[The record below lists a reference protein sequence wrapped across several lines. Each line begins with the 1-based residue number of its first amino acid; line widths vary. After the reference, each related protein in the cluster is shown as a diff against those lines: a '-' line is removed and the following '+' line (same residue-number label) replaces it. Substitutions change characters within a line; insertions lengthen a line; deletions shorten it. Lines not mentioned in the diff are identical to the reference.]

1 MVYIHQAIRVPNGK
15 VGGIYKRTP
24 PENLM
29 AHLMK
34 NLPELP
40 EEIIL
45 STTVG
50 TGGNMA
56 RFAALKAGYPIE
68 IPASTLDAQCIGGMK
83 SIEMGFALIASG
95 LRKSVLVGG
104 MESVSLA
111 PIRMYSEKDPRHTGK
126 PYSQAVFSPDGETS
140 LFPAAE
146 RCAKDIDKENMWRW
160 FKRSHLLASQSGTV
174 LGPYLYPLEP
184 EHTDL
189 PFRPEIQLE
198 AYSTTKKIDRTTT
211 APPADGA
218 AVLYLSS
225 EPKGALARIHT
236 VKTIGTDPAFAP
248 LGVRKAIQFL
258 KSDPAKIDLFEI
270 SESFALIPEI
280 FCKDTGIDESRVN
293 VLGGTLAYGHPF
305 GASGAIQ
312 VLHLLAALKGR
323 NKRWGLTAIPGAGGL
338 ASALILENVI

>member
-34 NLPELP
+34 KLPELP

-45 STTVG
+45 STSVG

-56 RFAALKAGYPIE
+56 RFASLKAGYPLE
-68 IPASTLDAQCIGGMK
+68 IPASTLDAQCIGGLK

-111 PIRMYSEKDPRHTGK
+111 PIRIYTENDPRYTGK
-126 PYSQAVFSPDGETS
+126 PYSQAVFSPNGE
-140 LFPAAE
+140 LNLLPAAE
-146 RCAKDIDKENMWRW
+146 RCAKDIDKESMWRW
-160 FKRSHLLASQSGTV
+160 FKRSHLLASQSKVV
-174 LGPYLYPLEP
+174 LAPYLCALEP
-184 EHTDL
+184 KHTDL
-189 PFRPEIQLE
+189 SFRPDIQLE
-198 AYSTTKKIDRTTT
+198 AYSTSEKIDRTTT

-225 EPKGALARIHT
+225 DPQGALARIHT

-248 LGVRKAIQFL
+248 LGIRNVISSL
-258 KSDPAKIDLFEI
+258 KTDLDRIDLFEI
-270 SESFALIPEI
+270 SESFAFIPEI
-280 FCKDTGIDESRVN
+280 FCNDTGIAESKVN

-305 GASGAIQ
+305 GASGTIQ
-312 VLHLLAALKGR
+312 VVHLLAALKSR
-323 NKRWGLTAIPGAGGL
+323 NKNWGLTVIPGAGGL